1 MGTINIYSV
10 RNALEEEGW
19 KLISETYKNLK
30 TELEME
36 CPKGHKQ
43 SQTFEK
49 WRKYKICDA
58 CLAGD
63 PYKVKK
69 NKIPP
74 KGDDTRRILALDA
87 ATNVTGYAL
96 YDDKALVNYGIYKTS
111 SSLPATERIN
121 QVKNWLKAVLKEWEP
136 DFVGIE
142 NIQLQHYGKQGSQL
156 AMQVKT
162 FQTLANLQGVL
173 LDTIFEASVDSDLVY
188 SKEWR
193 SYCGIADGD
202 QHRDAQKKA
211 AQAKVKVWYDINCSD
226 DEADAIC
233 IGKYFCSKLKSKVTW
248 GEDI

>member
-19 KLISETYKNLK
+19 KLISGTYKNLK

-43 SQTFEK
+43 IQTFEK
-49 WRKYKICDA
+49 WRKYKLCDV

-69 NKIPP
+69 NKVPP
-74 KGDDTRRILALDA
+74 KEEGTKRVLALDA
-87 ATNVTGYAL
+87 ATSVTGYAL
-96 YDDKALVNYGIYKTS
+96 YDNKTLVSYGTFKTN
-111 SSLPATERIN
+111 SSLEAPARIN
-121 QVKNWLKAVLKEWEP
+121 SVKHWLKAALNEWQP
-136 DFVGIE
+136 DFIGIE
-142 NIQLQHYGKQGSQL
+142 NIQLQSYGPNSAQT
-156 AMQVKT
+156 QVKT

-173 LDTIFEASVDSDLVY
+173 IDTVYEAGIEHDLVRP
-188 SKEWR
+188 SEWR
-193 SYCGIADGD
+193 SYCGINDGD
-202 QHRDAQKKA
+202 AHRNAKKLA
-211 AQAKVKVWYDINCSD
+211 AQTKARVWYGIACTE

-233 IGKYFCSKLKSKVTW
+233 IGKYFCNKPKTHSSW